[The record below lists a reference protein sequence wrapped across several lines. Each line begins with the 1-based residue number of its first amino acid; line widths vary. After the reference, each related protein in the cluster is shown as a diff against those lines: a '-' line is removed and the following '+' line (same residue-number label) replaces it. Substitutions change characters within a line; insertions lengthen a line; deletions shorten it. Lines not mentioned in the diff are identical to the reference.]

1 MHHKVRVA
9 GSSELAA
16 LAFPHADVA
25 DQPGQQGAVDIILGD
40 WLAVEGQLPDMLN
53 IRHRPA
59 QFLGD
64 IEQLTNQVGPLQ
76 DAQIVDELPLAE
88 LAKLVS
94 AELGAL
100 LLQIA
105 PQLQGGNE
113 VRVRLETRMEL
124 IGLLLLL

>member
-1 MHHKVRVA
+1 
-9 GSSELAA
+9 
-16 LAFPHADVA
+16 
-25 DQPGQQGAVDIILGD
+25 GQQGAVDIILGD

-124 IGLLLLL
+124 IGLLLLLQRPFPDVLDG